1 MKRIGIFF
9 FRITSWIFSRM
20 PLSALY
26 FIADFVYFLLYFV
39 IGYRKKVVFKNL
51 RNSFPEK
58 SEAEIKKIA
67 TLFYHHLG
75 DIFVENIALIR
86 MKPEKV
92 KKMIDFESCIKIATD
107 IFNQDKHII
116 IVTTHYNNWEFYLVL
131 PLLSPHKTLGIYKPL
146 NNKYYDKEFFN
157 MRTKFGAYPVSM
169 NDSFRTILQFDK
181 NKDYTTIGLI
191 ADQRPPRTSSN
202 YWTKFLNQDASIFLG
217 PEKIAK
223 KINAPIVFTHLEKIK
238 RGKYKM
244 IFDRVI
250 EDPLQY
256 KEFEITE
263 EYVRWVEKIIKD
275 KPEYYLWSH
284 NRWKH
289 KRNPE
294 K

>member
-1 MKRIGIFF
+1 MKRVGIFF
-9 FRITSWIFSRM
+9 FRITSWIFSRI
-20 PLSALY
+20 PLSVMY
-26 FIADFVYFLLYFV
+26 IIADFVYFLLFFV

-58 SEAEIKKIA
+58 TEEEIKKIA

-75 DIFVENIALIR
+75 DIFVENIALIQ

-92 KKMIDFESCIKIATD
+92 KKMIDFESCITASD
-107 IFNQDKHII
+107 IFNENKHIVL
-116 IVTTHYNNWEFYLVL
+116 VTAHYNNWEFYLVL
-131 PLLSPHKTLGIYKPL
+131 PLLSPHKTLGVYKPL
-146 NNKYYDKEFFN
+146 NNKYYDKEFFT
-157 MRTKFGAYPVSM
+157 MRTKFGVLPVSM
-169 NDSFRTILQFDK
+169 NDSFRTILTFDK
-181 NKDYTTIGLI
+181 NKEYVSLGLI
-191 ADQRPPRTSSN
+191 ADQRPPRSSSN
-202 YWTKFLNQDASIFLG
+202 YWTSFLNQDASIFLG

-223 KINAPIVFTHLEKIK
+223 KIKAPIIFTHLEKIK

-244 IFDRVI
+244 VFDKVI
-250 EDPLQY
+250 EDPSIF

-263 EYVRWVEKIIKD
+263 TYVRWVEKLIQE

-289 KRNPE
+289 KRNPQ